1 MTVNSLTRSK
11 PAAPKEPGMN
21 DIPTP
26 TRTGVPIP
34 DLTGADRCESC
45 NQPAQS
51 AWLVTSASV
60 NPLLFCG
67 HHTRRHLAKLQAA
80 APFAS
85 LINPGVTFP

>member
-1 MTVNSLTRSK
+1 MTVNSLTRPK

-21 DIPTP
+21 DIPAP
-26 TRTGVPIP
+26 LRTGGHIP
-34 DLTGADRCESC
+34 DLTGRDRCESC

-51 AWLVTSASV
+51 AWLMGKASV

-67 HHTRRHLAKLQAA
+67 HHTRRHLGKLEAQ

-85 LINPGVTFP
+85 LINPGVVFP